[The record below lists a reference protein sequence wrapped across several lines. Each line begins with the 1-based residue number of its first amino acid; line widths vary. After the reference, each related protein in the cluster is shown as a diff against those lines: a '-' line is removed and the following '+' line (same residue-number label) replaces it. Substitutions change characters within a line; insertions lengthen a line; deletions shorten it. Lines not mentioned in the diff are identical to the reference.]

1 MEIKDILK
9 NARTKSG
16 LTQEQAAVELY
27 VSRQTISNWENG
39 KSLPDIVS
47 VLKMSDLYQISLD
60 ELLKGDK
67 KMVEKI
73 TKDEISKKYEW
84 LLTIMAL
91 ISIVVGFVMNFT
103 TLINGGDEYSTT
115 YALIRGYVFEMGIV
129 LMGFCGLAMLL
140 SIKLDENTYNRYT
153 FIIDFVRSFILLTL
167 GVVSA
172 GTVFVSKES
181 QKTVWLIIG
190 IFGIV
195 IPIRSIYRSCR
206 MYKESQE
213 DRVEENDGESEA

>member
-1 MEIKDILK
+1 MEIKDIIK

-16 LTQEQAAVELY
+16 LTQEQAAGELY

-47 VLKMSDLYQISLD
+47 VLKMSDLYQVSLD

-91 ISIVVGFVMNFT
+91 ISIVFGCAMNFT
-103 TLINGGDEYSTT
+103 TLINGGDGYSTT
-115 YALIRGYVFEMGIV
+115 YSLIRGYVFDMG
-129 LMGFCGLAMLL
+129 
-140 SIKLDENTYNRYT
+140 
-153 FIIDFVRSFILLTL
+153 
-167 GVVSA
+167 
-172 GTVFVSKES
+172 
-181 QKTVWLIIG
+181 
-190 IFGIV
+190 
-195 IPIRSIYRSCR
+195 
-206 MYKESQE
+206 
-213 DRVEENDGESEA
+213 

>member
-9 NARTKSG
+9 SARTESG

-91 ISIVVGFVMNFT
+91 ISIVFGFLMNFT

-115 YALIRGYVFEMGIV
+115 YAVIRGYVFEMGIV
-129 LMGFCGLAMLL
+129 LMGFCGLAMIL
-140 SIKLDENTYNRYT
+140 SIKLANNTYNCYT
-153 FIIDFVRSFILLTL
+153 FIVDVCRSLILLTM

-181 QKTVWLIIG
+181 NKTVWLIIG

-206 MYKESQE
+206 MYKESKE
-213 DRVEENDGESEA
+213 DSVEEDDCNDS